1 MNRVSL
7 IFKNATRAMTAFPLL
22 LCFCISGCMVGPDF
36 TRPEPAVSDAWVDAT
51 SEPTTQPT
59 AAETTLQEWWTVF
72 NDAKLTSLVQEAFR
86 SNLDL
91 QIATIRIQQARAS
104 RGIAASGIGPTVD
117 ASGSFRRSQAASGG
131 TVNNYQTGF
140 DAGWEIDIF
149 GGVRRGIEVADAQ
162 LQTTVETRV
171 EPATVNHAQP
181 PRGTMAAWLTG
192 SSTPARTCS
201 ASYSSPSSAC
211 C

>member
-1 MNRVSL
+1 MNRVSFIL
-7 IFKNATRAMTAFPLL
+7 KDARRAMTAIPLL
-22 LCFCISGCMVGPDF
+22 LCFCVSGCMVGPDF
-36 TRPEPAVSDAWVDAT
+36 TRSEPAVPDTWVDANAE
-51 SEPTTQPT
+51 SSTQPA
-59 AAETTLQEWWTVF
+59 AAEVALQEWWTIF
-72 NDAKLTSLVQEAFR
+72 NDAKLTSLVQEASR

-91 QIATIRIQQARAS
+91 QIAATRIRQARAS
-104 RGIAASGIGPTVD
+104 RGIAASGVGPTVD
-117 ASGSFRRSQAASGG
+117 AAGSFRRSQAASGG